1 MKFCRIDLSKT
12 NYREYPCDISIGYR
26 EYFQDIYIDYCTYK
40 KFSSVMPLFPSDFS
54 QKGTTVFTFYDKDI
68 PVAWSLTR
76 ALSDG
81 INAESIQF
89 AWNYRN
95 PELRLGIVSLEH
107 ECAYY
112 KSMGYRYL
120 YLGQVAEYKKSFAG
134 YEELGPA
141 SNLQRTT
148 SS

>member
-1 MKFCRIDLSKT
+1 
-12 NYREYPCDISIGYR
+12 
-26 EYFQDIYIDYCTYK
+26 
-40 KFSSVMPLFPSDFS
+40 MPLFPQDFS
-54 QKGTTVFTFYDKDI
+54 QKGTTVFTFYDKDE

-76 ALSDG
+76 DLDDG
-81 INAESIQF
+81 VNAESIQF

-95 PELRLGIVSLEH
+95 PDLRLGIVSLEH

-120 YLGQVAEYKKSFAG
+120 YLGKVAEYKKFFTG